1 MSMQNILGGKM
12 GKMIDNYGIASMNL
26 VAVLESIENVNVKEP
41 HVKVASDLAITYRL
55 RLDQDITPNTFLKV
69 TWSMVNHWKELGY
82 YVGDLLNDAM
92 EATEL
97 DYPVMIQTLPEVMSN
112 IFGVNTECN
121 NEVLVVTTENMVRG
135 AIALFYK
142 NTINKLAKELKTN
155 ELIIV
160 PSSIHE
166 VLVMSRKG
174 IDIDA
179 VNAIIRNINE
189 TIVAPNERLANHC
202 YIVERFDDGSGYTF
216 YSEEGR

>member
-1 MSMQNILGGKM
+1 MSMQNILG

-26 VAVLESIENVNVKEP
+26 VAVLENIENVNEKEP
-41 HVKVASDLAITYRL
+41 HFKVAPDLAITYRL
-55 RLDQDITPNTFLKV
+55 RLDPDVFPNIYLKV
-69 TWSMVNHWKELGY
+69 TWSIVDHWKELGY

-92 EATEL
+92 EATEW
-97 DYPVMIQTLPEVMSN
+97 DYPIMIQTLPATLNN
-112 IFGVNTECN
+112 IFGANIEDN
-121 NEVLVVTTENMVRG
+121 NKVLVVTTENMVRG

-142 NTINKLAKELKTN
+142 NTIDKLAKELKTN
-155 ELIIV
+155 ELIII

-166 VLVMSRKG
+166 VLVMPRKG

-202 YIVERFDDGSGYTF
+202 YIVERFDDGSGYAF
-216 YSEEGR
+216 YDEKGR